1 MKQLI
6 LCVAILGL
14 TAITG
19 FAQEPPPPPDVPPAP
34 GMERGMD
41 VEKEFVHM
49 CEAIDLTGEQKD
61 AMEAARIEAQK
72 TIIPIKAEI
81 ELKQIDL
88 RTEMKKDKPDRAKVM
103 KIARE
108 ISDLEWKIKQA
119 DIDQKL
125 KVHSVLTPEQR
136 EKMKGAHHKMIINRE
151 KREMDCD

>member
-6 LCVAILGL
+6 FCMVVVGL
-14 TAITG
+14 TAIAG

-34 GMERGMD
+34 EMERGMD
-41 VEKEFVHM
+41 VEKEFGHM
-49 CEAIDLTGEQKD
+49 GEMADLTAEQKE

-88 RTEMKKDKPDRAKVM
+88 RTEMKNDKPDRAKIM
-103 KIARE
+103 KIAKE
-108 ISDLEWKIKQA
+108 ISDLEWKIRQA

-125 KVHSVLTPEQR
+125 KVHSILTPEQR
-136 EKMKGAHHKMIINRE
+136 EKMKGPHRKMMIRE
-151 KREMDCD
+151 KREMKRD